1 MAEKR
6 IWGIHGG
13 SLGDADE
20 FFLKKGFVALG
31 WAELGDLTKIKPDRE
46 SFKNAVAIAYP
57 GKKPGAI
64 PNNAGQ
70 LFRFVY
76 EINVGDLVVYP
87 SKRDRHVHIG
97 RVEGPYQ
104 YKLSLNA
111 AYPHQHAV
119 KWISDLPRT
128 KFSQGALYEIG
139 SALSFFQVKNYAEEF
154 RIAAE
159 GKTATPSPAAQDET
173 TAPVDLEETGQDE
186 IAKLIAARFKGHGL
200 ARLVEAILKA
210 QGYTTY
216 LSPAGPD
223 AGIDILAGAGQLG
236 FARPSLC
243 VQVKSGDTPVES
255 KTLNELRG
263 AMQSVNATEGL
274 FVSWGGFKPTVY
286 KQALSSFFSVRLWTQ
301 KELLEN
307 LFSSY
312 DRLEDDLKAELPLKR
327 IWTLAAQE
335 EE

>member
-1 MAEKR
+1 MPEKT

-13 SLGDADE
+13 QTGDADSL
-20 FFLKKGFVALG
+20 FLQNNVVAMGWTEIADLSKLKADREAFKAAVALG
-31 WAELGDLTKIKPDRE
+31 
-46 SFKNAVAIAYP
+46 YP
-57 GKKPGAI
+57 QKKPGAI

-76 EINVGDLVVYP
+76 EMKVGDLVVYP
-87 SKRDRHVHIG
+87 SKRDRHIHIG
-97 RVEGPYQ
+97 RVEGEYSYNPG
-104 YKLSLNA
+104 LSA
-111 AYPHQHAV
+111 AYPHQRAV
-119 KWISDLPRT
+119 KWLCDLPRT
-128 KFSQGALYEIG
+128 KFSQGALYETG
-139 SALSFFQVKNYAEEF
+139 SAMSFFRVKTYADEF
-154 RIAAE
+154 GAAAQ
-159 GKTATPSPAAQDET
+159 GKVASLPAVIQDET
-173 TAPVDLEETGQDE
+173 EAPVNLEETGQDE
-186 IAKLIAARFKGHGL
+186 IAKLISARFKGHGL

-236 FARPSLC
+236 FAKPSLC
-243 VQVKSGDTPVES
+243 VQVKSGDAPVES

-312 DRLEDDLKAELPLKR
+312 DRLDDDLKAELPLKR
-327 IWTLAAQE
+327 IWTIAVQE